1 MSVSVFGVV
10 VVVEL
15 ALDVFSGVFVE
26 EGENLVACLGAD
38 FGTALVA
45 AFSTALVAAFSTA
58 LVAAFGTALV
68 VAFGMALVVAFGM
81 AFGAAFGADSFF
93 VVGDVSL
100 DEVFEPLGGDHDV
113 PPDLD
118 CGHGDDGRDD

>member
-15 ALDVFSGVFVE
+15 ALDVFPGVFVE
-26 EGENLVACLGAD
+26 EGEDLVACLVACLGAD

-45 AFSTALVAAFSTA
+45 AFGTALVAAFSTA
-58 LVAAFGTALV
+58 LVAAFG
-68 VAFGMALVVAFGM
+68 MALVVAFGM
-81 AFGAAFGADSFF
+81 AFGAGFGADSFF